1 MLYER
6 GLSTGT
12 TPAGGPS
19 QAAIWQNWPTIS
31 HVQSK
36 GRASLKGLSMAAAEA
51 ALDVKC
57 AADGDLGSPAA
68 AALLKGE
75 ASSCSRQNSV
85 NNRTGGEACSW
96 GSTYDRTRTGSK
108 VLESGSCGASDTSE
122 MPCVPQYWL
131 QRQDR
136 HHSAIYPVP
145 EELHP
150 GVPSLAWAAVLDQ
163 DMHAAY

>member
-12 TPAGGPS
+12 TPAGVPS

-57 AADGDLGSPAA
+57 AADGDLGSLAA

-75 ASSCSRQNSV
+75 APSCSRQNSV
-85 NNRTGGEACSW
+85 NNRTGKEGKPAHG
-96 GSTYDRTRTGSK
+96 GSTYNRTKISSK
-108 VLESGSCGASDTSE
+108 VLEPGSCCASHTSK
-122 MPCVPQYWL
+122 MP
-131 QRQDR
+131 
-136 HHSAIYPVP
+136 
-145 EELHP
+145 
-150 GVPSLAWAAVLDQ
+150 
-163 DMHAAY
+163 